1 MGESISSKSPFL
13 FFLEADLARSSAARA
28 TNSFQISLSEGLPVT
43 AGPLNYFNKNHV
55 FSEHF
60 MRKNS
65 NSLAYFCK
73 IGQKFKY
80 LVNKERKWVK

>member
-13 FFLEADLARSSAARA
+13 FFLEADLARSSAALA

-60 MRKNS
+60 MRE
-65 NSLAYFCK
+65 
-73 IGQKFKY
+73 KFKFIGI
-80 LVNKERKWVK
+80 LLQNWPKIQIFSQKRNKNG

>member
-55 FSEHF
+55 LVSILCAKIQILWHTFAKLA
-60 MRKNS
+60 KNS
-65 NSLAYFCK
+65 N
-73 IGQKFKY
+73 I
-80 LVNKERKWVK
+80 W